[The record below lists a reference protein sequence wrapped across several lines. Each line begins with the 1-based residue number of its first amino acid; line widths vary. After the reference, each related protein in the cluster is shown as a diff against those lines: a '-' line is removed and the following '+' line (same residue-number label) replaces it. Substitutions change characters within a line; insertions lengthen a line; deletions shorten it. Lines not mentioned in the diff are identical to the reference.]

1 MTNSTSIINEIRE
14 QADIVTVISSYLSL
28 TKKGKNYFAICPFHD
43 DHTPSMSI
51 SFEKQI
57 YKCFVCGASGNV
69 FTFVKDYENVS
80 FNEAVQIVGKMVG
93 INYDNVHKNTPVK
106 NKKEYEIMNFVC
118 KYYQNNLKTSL
129 GNKALK
135 YLKERHIDEKTID
148 KFKIGISLPSKNNL
162 TMILNKKGLDISYL
176 DNLGLSTKSTSYDY
190 FQNRIMFP
198 LCDEDGQ
205 VIGFSARIY
214 NNEANQPKYLNTK
227 ETSIF
232 KKGEFLYN
240 YNVAK
245 KEVKK
250 SRKLIIVEGQMD
262 VIRLCANDVNYC
274 VALSGTALTNYQ
286 VNMIKKLRVP
296 VYLMLD
302 NDNAGEEATFRNGEI
317 LEKANIDLKV
327 VRLIDY
333 KDPDEF
339 IINKGIEELLKFLKK
354 PMSYLSFKI
363 NYLKKNKNL
372 KETKDL
378 VKYINDVIDSLK
390 NESDDLTIEVVLKKL
405 SKQYDLD
412 YNNLLK
418 KLNNN
423 KEKREE
429 KKAKVEIT
437 KEEKKNKVTIASEAI
452 IYLMMQD
459 PIYIKIYQKKLGFL
473 PLKKH
478 RNIINDI
485 LYFYELNGFVNM
497 ADFISFSEDRQVN
510 IDNILEIINNNSEIK
525 VSTNEMENY
534 IKVINEALKKEKI
547 EKLKREL
554 KEENNEMRKIEIVK
568 EITRIKKEV

>member
-135 YLKERHIDEKTID
+135 YLKERHIDDKTID

>member
-28 TKKGKNYFAICPFHD
+28 IKKGKNYFAICPFHD

-93 INYDNVHKNTPVK
+93 INYDNVHKNVPVK

>member
-1 MTNSTSIINEIRE
+1 M
-14 QADIVTVISSYLSL
+14 
-28 TKKGKNYFAICPFHD
+28 
-43 DHTPSMSI
+43 
-51 SFEKQI
+51 
-57 YKCFVCGASGNV
+57 
-69 FTFVKDYENVS
+69 
-80 FNEAVQIVGKMVG
+80 
-93 INYDNVHKNTPVK
+93 
-106 NKKEYEIMNFVC
+106 
-118 KYYQNNLKTSL
+118 
-129 GNKALK
+129 
-135 YLKERHIDEKTID
+135 
-148 KFKIGISLPSKNNL
+148 KI
-162 TMILNKKGLDISYL
+162 
-176 DNLGLSTKSTSYDY
+176 KS
-190 FQNRIMFP
+190 
-198 LCDEDGQ
+198 
-205 VIGFSARIY
+205 
-214 NNEANQPKYLNTK
+214 
-227 ETSIF
+227 
-232 KKGEFLYN
+232 
-240 YNVAK
+240 
-245 KEVKK
+245 
-250 SRKLIIVEGQMD
+250 
-262 VIRLCANDVNYC
+262 
-274 VALSGTALTNYQ
+274 
-286 VNMIKKLRVP
+286 
-296 VYLMLD
+296 
-302 NDNAGEEATFRNGEI
+302 FRNGEI

>member
-485 LYFYELNGFVNM
+485 LYFYELNGFVNT

-554 KEENNEMRKIEIVK
+554 KEENNEMKKIEIVK